1 MTSAQTL
8 RSFEKNVP
16 AEDHRADVDGR
27 PGDAKAEPGLS
38 VDVLL
43 VGGSLAI
50 GIVLLAITLALKHLF
65 SALY

>member
-16 AEDHRADVDGR
+16 AEDQHADRDAPR
-27 PGDAKAEPGLS
+27 DAKAEPRLS
-38 VDVLL
+38 VDFLL

-50 GIVLLAITLALKHLF
+50 GIILLAITLALKHLS